1 MSNKLR
7 HFLDLPDFSAMMS
20 HDVLRKGLLFRSVN
34 KR

>member
-1 MSNKLR
+1 
-7 HFLDLPDFSAMMS
+7 LPDFSAMMS